1 MVGIKRLTEDI
12 SIDTFPEHFDGAP
25 LNVEGV
31 VPEELPFQF
40 VNGKCTYQIDEEH
53 VHILNK
59 SDEDDEGMQWS
70 EPLSAYEG
78 VRHWVIVEQTQEPV
92 PTAGLLRRLFG
103 RKAKEGPVEEGP
115 RHAVIGLAHKKEAW
129 MSVVLFSRELGE
141 EEGGAV
147 TEKIAGK
154 YRELFSFD

>member
-1 MVGIKRLTEDI
+1 
-12 SIDTFPEHFDGAP
+12 

-31 VPEELPFQF
+31 VPAELPFQF
-40 VNGKCTYQIDEEH
+40 VNGKCTYQIDDEH

-59 SDEDDEGMQWS
+59 SDEDDEGMHWS
-70 EPLSAYEG
+70 EPLAAYEG

-92 PTAGLLRRLFG
+92 PATGFLRRLFG
-103 RKAKEGPVEEGP
+103 RRAIESPVEEGP

-141 EEGGAV
+141 EEDGSA
-147 TEKIAGK
+147 TEKIAEK
-154 YRELFSFD
+154 YRGLFSFS